1 MSRFLWFTVYNY
13 ITDYIHVA
21 SQNKKINATSACF
34 TSTVSTRL
42 FTTCPTDIMSVFQTV
57 RSDASDGPVWPLRR
71 PGRLLFQPISSDG
84 VRDVRQI

>member
-1 MSRFLWFTVYNY
+1 MVHCVQLYNRLY
-13 ITDYIHVA
+13 TRR
-21 SQNKKINATSACF
+21 QPKQKINATSACF

-57 RSDASDGPVWPLRR
+57 RSDPSDGPVWPLRR

-84 VRDVRQI
+84 VRDVRQITTQWR